1 MDYSMVG
8 QRIKERRLEINMT
21 QLMLSEKTGL
31 CEDAIYS
38 YENAKMIPGSEAIIL
53 MSNALNISPDILLCD
68 YLHKRAA
75 IKGDNIMQRLNDLP
89 VSEQNRLLRIMD
101 ELLSEACKQK
111 G

>member
-1 MDYSMVG
+1 MDYTLIG
-8 QRIKERRLEINMT
+8 KRIKEHRLDNKMT

-53 MSNALNISPDILLCD
+53 MSNALNVSPDVLLCD
-68 YLHKRAA
+68 YLHKRAT
-75 IKGDNIMQRLNDLP
+75 IKGDNIMQRLKKLP

-101 ELLSEACKQK
+101 ELINETV
-111 G
+111 